1 MIKKKC
7 KDCGTLEAITF
18 NSDCPTCDSD
28 SGWWLTCD
36 QHQEVIFRS
45 EVTECPI
52 CVAQARGGS
61 GKGEDSSRFDYN
73 CSNCGQKLEIP
84 KELAGHNIECPNCT
98 AKLVVPRDKD
108 SDQDGTPSK
117 FVYCTNCGE
126 DLEIP
131 EDSTDQELECPSCGI
146 ELEIAR
152 KEGVSRAVGVSKN
165 ITPPVNITTPM
176 VKLPSFKK
184 PENFLIMAI
193 VTTLCCCMP
202 LGIASIVY
210 ASQVDSKFNAGD
222 YQGAINASNN
232 AKMWA
237 WIAFGIGLAVNLLV
251 ILAEITA
258 E

>member
-1 MIKKKC
+1 VIKKKC
-7 KDCGTLEAITF
+7 KDCGTLESITF

-36 QHQEVIFRS
+36 EHQEVIFRS

-52 CVAQARGGS
+52 CVAEARGGS
-61 GKGEDSSRFDYN
+61 EKGEDSLGFHYN
-73 CSNCGQKLEIP
+73 CSNCGQNLEIP
-84 KELAGHNIECPNCT
+84 KELAGHSIECPNCT

-146 ELEIAR
+146 ELEIPR
-152 KEGVSRAVGVSKN
+152 KEGVSRAVGVLKN
-165 ITPPVNITTPM
+165 ITPPVIISTPM
-176 VKLPSFKK
+176 VKSPSFNK
-184 PENFLIMAI
+184 PKNFLTTAI
-193 VTTLCCCMP
+193 VTTLCCCLP
-202 LGIASIVY
+202 LGIVSIVY

-237 WIAFGIGLAVNLLV
+237 WISFGLGLTVNLLL
-251 ILAEITA
+251 ILKEIA
-258 E
+258 AQ

>member
-7 KDCGTLEAITF
+7 KDCGTLEAISF
-18 NSDCPTCDSD
+18 NGNCLTCGSN

-36 QHQEVIFRS
+36 EHQEVIFRS

-52 CVAQARGGS
+52 CNAEARGGS
-61 GKGEDSSRFDYN
+61 GKGEDSPGFLYN

-84 KELAGHNIECPNCT
+84 NELAGHSIECPNCT

-131 EDSTDQELECPSCGI
+131 EDLTAQELECPSCGI
-146 ELEIAR
+146 ELEIPR
-152 KEGVSRAVGVSKN
+152 KEVVSRTGSVSKN
-165 ITPPVNITTPM
+165 VTPPLIISTPM
-176 VKLPSFKK
+176 VKSPSFNK
-184 PENFLIMAI
+184 PESYLITAI
-193 VTTLCCCMP
+193 ITTLCCCLP
-202 LGIASIVY
+202 VGIVSIVY
-210 ASQVDSKFNAGD
+210 AAQVESKFNAGD

-237 WIAFGIGLAVNLLV
+237 WISFGIGLVLNLLV
-251 ILAEITA
+251 LLGQIAA
-258 E
+258 Q

>member
-7 KDCGTLEAITF
+7 KDCGTLEAKSF

-36 QHQEVIFRS
+36 EHQEVVFRS

-52 CVAQARGGS
+52 CVAEARDGPE
-61 GKGEDSSRFDYN
+61 KGEDSLHFFYS

-84 KELAGHNIECPNCT
+84 NELAGHRIECPNCT
-98 AKLVVPRDKD
+98 AKLVIPHDKD
-108 SDQDGTPSK
+108 SDQNGAPSK
-117 FVYCTNCGE
+117 SVYCKNCGE

-146 ELEIAR
+146 ELEIPR
-152 KEGVSRAVGVSKN
+152 KEVVSRTGGVSKN
-165 ITPPVNITTPM
+165 ITPPLIISTPM
-176 VKLPSFKK
+176 VKPPSFNK
-184 PENFLIMAI
+184 PESYLTTAI
-193 VTTLCCCMP
+193 ITTLCCCLP
-202 LGIASIVY
+202 LGIVSIVY
-210 ASQVDSKFNAGD
+210 AAQVDSKFTAGN
-222 YQGAINASNN
+222 YLGAINASNN

-237 WIAFGIGLAVNLLV
+237 WISFGIGLAVNLLV
-251 ILAEITA
+251 IFAEIAA

>member
-7 KDCGTLEAITF
+7 KDCGTLESITF

-52 CVAQARGGS
+52 CVAEARGGS
-61 GKGEDSSRFDYN
+61 EKGEDSLGFHYN
-73 CSNCGQKLEIP
+73 CSNCGQNLEIP
-84 KELAGHNIECPNCT
+84 KELAGHSIECPNCT

-146 ELEIAR
+146 ELEIPR
-152 KEGVSRAVGVSKN
+152 KEGVSRAVGVLKN
-165 ITPPVNITTPM
+165 ITPPVIISTPM
-176 VKLPSFKK
+176 VKSPSFNK
-184 PENFLIMAI
+184 PKNFLTTAI
-193 VTTLCCCMP
+193 VTTLCCCLP
-202 LGIASIVY
+202 LGIVSIVY

-237 WIAFGIGLAVNLLV
+237 WISFGLGLTVNLLL
-251 ILAEITA
+251 ILKEIA
-258 E
+258 AQ

>member
-1 MIKKKC
+1 M
-7 KDCGTLEAITF
+7 
-18 NSDCPTCDSD
+18 TCDE
-28 SGWWLTCD
+28 
-36 QHQEVIFRS
+36 HQEVIFRS

-52 CVAQARGGS
+52 CVAEARGGS
-61 GKGEDSSRFDYN
+61 EKGEDSLGFHYN
-73 CSNCGQKLEIP
+73 CSNCGQNLEIP
-84 KELAGHNIECPNCT
+84 KELAGHSIECPNCT

-146 ELEIAR
+146 ELEIPR
-152 KEGVSRAVGVSKN
+152 KEGVSRAVGVLKN
-165 ITPPVNITTPM
+165 ITPPVIISTPM
-176 VKLPSFKK
+176 VKSPSFNK
-184 PENFLIMAI
+184 PKNFLTTAI
-193 VTTLCCCMP
+193 VTTLCCCLP
-202 LGIASIVY
+202 LGIVSIVY

-237 WIAFGIGLAVNLLV
+237 WISFGLGLTVNLLL
-251 ILAEITA
+251 ILKEIA
-258 E
+258 AQ